1 MLKRSTSVRSALAFA
16 GALLGVAPATAAR
29 KLAVR
34 AGDPIPYR
42 IALPEEAEIE
52 RRPGL
57 LAAQTGNLSVIVVAT
72 DMLEGEQ
79 NPLPLPKPESRRIL
93 TDMIMGSD
101 TLLFALLDEEFRRRR
116 LEIGNVVRGIGMLG
130 GQRSACVRG
139 RFEERG
145 VEGWLDMHATVKD
158 GIMYMLAFTVVRGGL
173 APHEPLLARIRD
185 SLVLPG

>member
-1 MLKRSTSVRSALAFA
+1 MPKRSTSVRSALAFA
-16 GALLGVAPATAAR
+16 GALLGVAPAAAAR
-29 KLAVR
+29 KLVAR
-34 AGDPIPYR
+34 AGDPVPYR

-101 TLLFALLDEEFRRRR
+101 ALLFALLDEEFRRRK
-116 LEIGNVVRGIGMLG
+116 LELGDVVRGIGTLG
-130 GQRSACVRG
+130 GQRAACVRG
-139 RFEERG
+139 RLEEGG
-145 VEGWLDMHATVKD
+145 VESWLDIHATVKD
-158 GIMYMLAFTVVRGGL
+158 GIMYLLAFTVLSGGL
-173 APHEPLLARIRD
+173 EPHEALVARIHE
-185 SLVLPG
+185 SFELPR